1 MNRPVDQEVALLRVT
16 LGLAQVALSAD
27 IDHALEVFAVALPEA
42 ARVLGVDCAFVDV
55 IDIENDGLVN
65 VAWWTDTEVEP
76 DHTTNIGTIPLGNV
90 IEWIDMIRTQSRV
103 IRSDTS
109 LDPEFLAAKAVF
121 GNLETATLNIG
132 LFANGVLLGILGL
145 GMLNGPREWSD
156 KEIELAGLAA
166 DVITSVLERRRVG
179 DELARSERHFRL
191 LAESALEM
199 VCLTD
204 RQGSITYATPSTY
217 ELLGRSA
224 DEVLG
229 CRFESFAQPGQDVQA
244 DHARDQL
251 LATGRC
257 RLELQ
262 VRLASGESKWVQTHT
277 RTIVDADT
285 GELEGFRIA
294 AQDIS
299 ELKALQERLTQ
310 LAARDVLTGLFN
322 RRELSVRLTRFLERG
337 DESIALLL
345 LDLDGFKAVNDRYG
359 HHAGDEVLV
368 AIAQRLLAV
377 VRPGDLVARLG
388 GDEFV
393 VMCRNASSAEA
404 SALADRVVRVIN
416 EPVAGPSGITLQVSA
431 SVGVATAPIGWP
443 GTANQL
449 LINADSAMYRAKA
462 AAGGQV
468 RVA

>member
-1 MNRPVDQEVALLRVT
+1 VV
-16 LGLAQVALSAD
+16 
-27 IDHALEVFAVALPEA
+27 
-42 ARVLGVDCAFVDV
+42 
-55 IDIENDGLVN
+55 
-65 VAWWTDTEVEP
+65 
-76 DHTTNIGTIPLGNV
+76 
-90 IEWIDMIRTQSRV
+90 
-103 IRSDTS
+103 
-109 LDPEFLAAKAVF
+109 
-121 GNLETATLNIG
+121 
-132 LFANGVLLGILGL
+132 
-145 GMLNGPREWSD
+145 
-156 KEIELAGLAA
+156 
-166 DVITSVLERRRVG
+166 
-179 DELARSERHFRL
+179 
-191 LAESALEM
+191 
-199 VCLTD
+199 
-204 RQGSITYATPSTY
+204 
-217 ELLGRSA
+217 
-224 DEVLG
+224 G

-262 VRLASGESKWVQTHT
+262 VRLESGESKWVQTHT
-277 RTIVDADT
+277 RTIVNSETD
-285 GELEGFRIA
+285 ELEGFRIA

-404 SALADRVVRVIN
+404 SALADRVVRTISL
-416 EPVAGPSGITLQVSA
+416 PVPGPSGVSLQVTA

-443 GTANQL
+443 GTSNQL

-462 AAGGQV
+462 GSGGQV